1 MFEKE
6 RKGFKFSELYK
17 DNEGLRISKH
27 VLSLDGENFVRTYN
41 ASNIYCTILA

>member
-6 RKGFKFSELYK
+6 RKGLRFSELYK
-17 DNEGLRISKH
+17 DNEGLRKSRH
-27 VLSLDGENFVRTYN
+27 VLSLNGENFMRTYN